1 LIADCALIVMA
12 KQPQPGRTKTRLCPS
27 LTPQEAAL
35 LYEALLLDTLTLAVS
50 IPGVQLAAAIT
61 PPDSEPY
68 FKRIAPHGT
77 LLIPIQGADIG
88 ECLSLALSELLQRGF
103 RRVIALNA
111 DGPSL
116 PPAYLQQAV
125 HLLHDHDVVLGP
137 GEDGGYYLIGLK
149 RAEPQLFKG
158 ISWSTGQVLEQT
170 IMQAHQL
177 SLRTALTPP
186 WYDVDL
192 PADVLRLRCELEHLP
207 VDRLLYTRSFFNRQA
222 VGASFE

>member
-1 LIADCALIVMA
+1 MA

-27 LTPQEAAL
+27 FTPQEAAL
-35 LYEALLLDTLTLAVS
+35 IYEALLLDTFVLVAG

-68 FKRIAPHGT
+68 FQRIAPQGT
-77 LLIPIQGADIG
+77 LLIPIQGRNIG
-88 ECLSLALSELLQRGF
+88 ECLYLALSELLQRGF
-103 RRVIALNA
+103 PRAIALNA
-111 DGPSL
+111 DGPTL

-125 HLLHDHDVVLGP
+125 QLLNDHDVVLGP
-137 GEDGGYYLIGLK
+137 GEDGGYYLVGLK
-149 RAEPQLFKG
+149 RVDAQLFNG

-170 IMQAHQL
+170 LARARQL

-192 PADVLRLRCELEHLP
+192 PADVQRLRRELEQLP
-207 VDRLLYTRSFFNRQA
+207 PERLAHTRSFFDQHA
-222 VGASFE
+222 AGALFE